1 MKCLFLSCILT
12 QLALAATAATP
23 EASQPM
29 HAVVYVD
36 VLASAAPRAAAALKT
51 YRTES
56 RREPGASG
64 IDVFAQEGRASGFA
78 IVEVWRDG
86 AAFEAH
92 GKAAAIERLRRELKP
107 MQLAPLDVRVH
118 TSYSADSAAA
128 LSPHAITLLVHVDVL
143 PPFVADYER
152 ILQRY
157 TEGTRAESGLQR
169 LDILQTLAP
178 HTNHFTVV
186 ESWIDAAAWQAHQK
200 AATAQAYREG
210 LAPMLGALYDERA
223 YRKLD

>member
-1 MKCLFLSCILT
+1 MKFLFLACLLP
-12 QLALAATAATP
+12 QLALAATTATP
-23 EASQPM
+23 EPAQPM
-29 HAVVYVD
+29 QVVVYVD
-36 VLASAAPRAAAALKT
+36 VLASAAPRAAAALKA

-78 IVEVWRDG
+78 IVEVWRDST
-86 AAFEAH
+86 ALETH
-92 GKAAAIERLRRELKP
+92 GKAAAIERLRREMKP

-118 TSYSADSAAA
+118 TAYSIGSAAA
-128 LSPHAITLLVHVDVL
+128 LAPHAITLLVHVDVL
-143 PPFVADYER
+143 PPFVGDYDR
-152 ILQRY
+152 ILKPY
-157 TEGTRAESGLQR
+157 TESTRAESGLQR
-169 LDILQTLAP
+169 LNILQTLPP
-178 HTNHFTVV
+178 HTNHFTVL
-186 ESWIDAAAWQAHQK
+186 ESWIDATAWQAHQK